1 MCSCVTRPSLCGRI
15 RWSMRRV
22 TSGDGGIYARG
33 RPAFVGATAY
43 PMKVAA
49 LAIDTLLD
57 GLNPQQRAAVV
68 HEGSPLLIVAGAGS
82 GKTRVLTHRIAYL
95 LAARDVAPHEILAIT
110 FTNKAA
116 GEMAGRVAAL
126 VGPRARSMWVMTFH
140 SACVRILRREAKRFG
155 YPSSF
160 SIYDQADSQ
169 RLMALTCRE
178 LELDPKQYPPK
189 MMAAQVSNLKNE
201 LVDHETFAARAQTAR
216 DKALA
221 EAYTEYQRRL
231 LAAGAMDFDDLIMVT
246 VNLLQALPEVAAE
259 YRRRFRHVLVDEYQD
274 TNHAQYILIR
284 ELVSGGAPIF
294 SGRTTLS
301 DGTEDP
307 LPPPELCVVGD
318 ADQSIYAFRGATIR
332 NIVEFEQD
340 YPDAKVILLEQN
352 YRSTQNILAAANA
365 VVSQNQG
372 RKPKNLWSDQGA
384 GPPIIGYVA
393 DNEHDEAAFVAEE
406 VDRLTDAGQ
415 ATPGQVA
422 VFYRT
427 NAQSRVFEEVFIRV
441 GLPYRVVGGVRFYE
455 RREVRDLLAYLRL
468 IANPADEVSLR
479 RVLNTPRRGIGDRA
493 EEYVAAYAQRERI
506 TFAQALA
513 RPADVPGLAARSA
526 AAITGFNA
534 LMGGLRELAETG
546 PVAELAEAVLDRTGY
561 IETLESSSD
570 LQDASRV
577 ENLEELVSV
586 AREFDGSRDEGTL
599 AEFLEQVSL
608 VADADEIPE
617 GEEHGGMVTLMTL
630 HTAKGLEFPVVF
642 LTGLEEEV
650 FPHQRSM
657 GNEREL
663 AEERRLAYVGIT
675 RAMERLYVTRAATR
689 TWFGRPG
696 YHRQS
701 RFLTEIPAGLVEW
714 RRDQEAALSAVTPA
728 QERMAR
734 LPGTRSPGNRAVP
747 SLSPGDLV
755 THDKFGLGTVVS
767 TDGSGDQAEAKIDFG
782 ADYGVKHLVL
792 RYAPLEKL

>member
-1 MCSCVTRPSLCGRI
+1 
-15 RWSMRRV
+15 
-22 TSGDGGIYARG
+22 
-33 RPAFVGATAY
+33 
-43 PMKVAA
+43 VAA
-49 LAIDTLLD
+49 LAIDALLD
-57 GLNPQQRAAVV
+57 GLNPEQRAAVV

-116 GEMAGRVAAL
+116 GEMATRVAAL

-140 SACVRILRREAKRFG
+140 SACVRILRREARRFG

-169 RLMALTCRE
+169 RLMALVCRE
-178 LELDPKQYPPK
+178 LELDSKQFPPK
-189 MMAAQVSNLKNE
+189 AMAAQVSNLKNE
-201 LVDHETFAARAQTAR
+201 LIDHETFAARAQTAR

-221 EAYTEYQRRL
+221 EAYAEYQRRL
-231 LAAGAMDFDDLIMVT
+231 FAAGAMDFDDLIMVT
-246 VNLLQALPEVAAE
+246 VNLLQALPEVADQ

-274 TNHAQYILIR
+274 TNHAQYVLIR
-284 ELVSGGAPIF
+284 ELVLGGTASSGTGA
-294 SGRTTLS
+294 SGTGAS
-301 DGTEDP
+301 GAEEP

-340 YPDAKVILLEQN
+340 YPDATVILLEQN

-365 VVSQNQG
+365 VVSRNRG
-372 RKPKNLWSDQGA
+372 RKPKKLWSDQGA
-384 GPPIIGYVA
+384 GPPIVGYVA

-479 RVLNTPRRGIGDRA
+479 RVLNVPRRGIGDRA
-493 EEYVAAYAQRERI
+493 EEYVAAFAQRERI

-526 AAITGFNA
+526 SAIAGFNR
-534 LMGGLRELAETG
+534 LIDGLRELAEAV

-561 IETLESSSD
+561 QESLETSSD
-570 LQDASRV
+570 LQDVSRV
-577 ENLEELVSV
+577 ENLKEMVSV
-586 AREFDGSRDEGTL
+586 AREFDGAHEEGTL

-608 VADADEIPE
+608 VADADQIPE
-617 GEEHGGMVTLMTL
+617 GEEHGGLVTMMTL

-642 LTGLEEEV
+642 LTGMEEEV
-650 FPHQRSM
+650 FPHQRSL
-657 GNEREL
+657 NNPTEL
-663 AEERRLAYVGIT
+663 EEERRLAYVGIT
-675 RAMERLYVTRAATR
+675 RAEQRLYLTRAMAR
-689 TWFGRPG
+689 NWWGRPSF
-696 YHRQS
+696 HKQS
-701 RFLTEIPAGLVEW
+701 RFLAEIPPDLIEW
-714 RRDQEAALSAVTPA
+714 RRDAAAAMSAVIPA
-728 QERMAR
+728 QERMAQ
-734 LPGTRSPGNRAVP
+734 LPGTRSPGNRRVP
-747 SLSPGDLV
+747 SLSPGDMV

-767 TDGSGDQAEAKIDFG
+767 TEGYGDQAEAKIDFG

>member
-1 MCSCVTRPSLCGRI
+1 MV
-15 RWSMRRV
+15 
-22 TSGDGGIYARG
+22 
-33 RPAFVGATAY
+33 
-43 PMKVAA
+43 VAA
-49 LAIDTLLD
+49 LAIDALLD

-95 LAARDVAPHEILAIT
+95 LAARDVAPYEILAIT

-116 GEMAGRVAAL
+116 GEMAARVAAL

-178 LELDPKQYPPK
+178 LELDPKQFPPK

-201 LVDHETFAARAQTAR
+201 LIDHETFAAQAKTAR

-221 EAYTEYQRRL
+221 EAYAEYQHRL
-231 LAAGAMDFDDLIMVT
+231 HAAGAMDFDDLIMVT
-246 VNLLQALPEVAAE
+246 VNLFQALPEVAAE

-274 TNHAQYILIR
+274 TNHAQYILVR
-284 ELVSGGAPIF
+284 ELVSGGAPLF
-294 SGRTTLS
+294 SGRTERG

-340 YPDAKVILLEQN
+340 YPDARVILLEQN

-365 VVSQNQG
+365 VVAQNQG

-384 GPPIIGYVA
+384 GPPIVGYVA

-406 VDRLTDAGQ
+406 VDRLADTGL

-468 IANPADEVSLR
+468 TANPADEVSLR
-479 RVLNTPRRGIGDRA
+479 RVLNTPKRGIGDRA
-493 EEYVAAYAQRERI
+493 EEYVAAYAQRQGT

-526 AAITGFNA
+526 AAIEGFNA
-534 LMGGLRELAETG
+534 LMAGLRELAETG

-561 IETLESSSD
+561 IEALENSSD

-586 AREFDGSRDEGTL
+586 AREFDGSHEEGTL
-599 AEFLEQVSL
+599 PEFLEQVSL

-617 GEEHGGMVTLMTL
+617 GEEHGGLVTLMTL

-650 FPHQRSM
+650 FPHQRSLA
-657 GNEREL
+657 NPKEL
-663 AEERRLAYVGIT
+663 EEERRLAYVGIT
-675 RAMERLYVTRAATR
+675 RAMQRLYLTRAVAR
-689 TWFGRPG
+689 NWWGRPSF
-696 YHRQS
+696 HKQS
-701 RFLTEIPAGLVEW
+701 RFLAEIPPGLIEW
-714 RRDQEAALSAVTPA
+714 RRDQASAMSAVAPA

-734 LPGTRSPGNRAVP
+734 MPGARSPGNRPVP
-747 SLSPGDLV
+747 SLSPGDMV

-767 TDGSGDQAEAKIDFG
+767 TDGYGDQAEAKIDFG

>member
-1 MCSCVTRPSLCGRI
+1 ME
-15 RWSMRRV
+15 
-22 TSGDGGIYARG
+22 
-33 RPAFVGATAY
+33 
-43 PMKVAA
+43 VAA
-49 LAIDTLLD
+49 LAIDALLD
-57 GLNPQQRAAVV
+57 GLNPEQRAAVV

-116 GEMAGRVAAL
+116 GEMAARVAAL
-126 VGPRARSMWVMTFH
+126 VGSRARSMWVMTFH
-140 SACVRILRREAKRFG
+140 SACVRILRREARRFG

-169 RLMALTCRE
+169 RLMALVCRE
-178 LELDPKQYPPK
+178 LELDAKQFPPK
-189 MMAAQVSNLKNE
+189 AMAAQVSNLKNE
-201 LVDHETFAARAQTAR
+201 LIDYETFASRARTAR

-221 EAYTEYQRRL
+221 EAYGEYQRRL
-231 LAAGAMDFDDLIMVT
+231 LAAGAMDFDDRIMVT
-246 VNLLQALPEVAAE
+246 VNLFQAFPEVAAE

-274 TNHAQYILIR
+274 TNHAQYVLIR
-284 ELVSGGAPIF
+284 ELVSGGAPLF
-294 SGRTTLS
+294 SRTEPLNS
-301 DGTEDP
+301 PGEP
-307 LPPPELCVVGD
+307 LPPPELAVVGD

-340 YPDAKVILLEQN
+340 FPDARVIVLEQN
-352 YRSTQNILAAANA
+352 YRSTQNILSAANA
-365 VVSQNQG
+365 VVSRNAG

-384 GPPIIGYVA
+384 GPPIVGYVA

-406 VDRLTDAGQ
+406 VDRLTDAGE

-422 VFYRT
+422 VFYPT

-468 IANPADEVSLR
+468 IANPEDEVSLR
-479 RVLNTPRRGIGDRA
+479 RVLNVPKRGIGDRA
-493 EEYVAAYAQRERI
+493 EEYVAAFAQRERI
-506 TFAQALA
+506 TFARALA

-526 AAITGFNA
+526 NAIEGFNA
-534 LMGGLRELAETG
+534 LIGDLRDLAESG

-561 IETLESSSD
+561 QESLGSSSD

-577 ENLEELVSV
+577 ENLKELVSV
-586 AREFDGSRDEGTL
+586 AREFDGSHPEGML
-599 AEFLEQVSL
+599 ADFLEQVSL

-617 GEEHGGMVTLMTL
+617 GEDHGGQVTMMTL

-642 LTGLEEEV
+642 LTGMEEEV
-650 FPHQRSM
+650 FPHQRSLT
-657 GNEREL
+657 NAKEL
-663 AEERRLAYVGIT
+663 EEERRLAYVGIT
-675 RAMERLYVTRAATR
+675 RAEQRLYLTRAVAR
-689 TWFGRPG
+689 NWWGRPSF
-696 YHRQS
+696 HKES
-701 RFLTEIPAGLVEW
+701 RFLGEIPPGLIEW
-714 RRDQEAALSAVTPA
+714 RRNERAAMSSVMPA
-728 QERMAR
+728 QERMAQR
-734 LPGTRSPGNRAVP
+734 PGIRSPGNRPVP
-747 SLSPGDLV
+747 ALSPGDMV
-755 THDKFGLGTVVS
+755 NHDKFGLGTVVS
-767 TDGSGDQAEAKIDFG
+767 TDGYGDQAEAKIDFG